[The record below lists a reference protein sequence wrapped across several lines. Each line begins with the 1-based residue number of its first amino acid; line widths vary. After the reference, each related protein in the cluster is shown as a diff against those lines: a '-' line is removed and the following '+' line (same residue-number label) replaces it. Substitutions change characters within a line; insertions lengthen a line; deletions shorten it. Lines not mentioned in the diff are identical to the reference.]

1 MGGRGAPPWPM
12 VELPAALW
20 RELHLGPAGHR
31 SLSFPT
37 AVFHRLVIPRH
48 QQKQIQIQIKIKIR
62 RDTAGHRSLSFP
74 LLSFTASS
82 TVVDCPTQLILV
94 TWICQLNVCS
104 TTNTSEKYDRTQRG
118 NLPRHWQISSKV
130 LVSCI
135 LFLSWLSV
143 LPFLYCVALSYGT
156 LKCVYFCGLEFL

>member
-1 MGGRGAPPWPM
+1 MGAPPWPV

-48 QQKQIQIQIKIKIR
+48 RQKQIQIKIR

-74 LLSFTASS
+74 PLSFTASS
-82 TVVDCPTQLILV
+82 SVVDCPTQLTLV
-94 TWICQLNVCS
+94 TWICQLNVCF
-104 TTNTSEKYDRTQRG
+104 TAITSEKYESTQQG
-118 NLPRHWQISSKV
+118 NLPRHRQISSEV
-130 LVSCI
+130 LVTCI

-143 LPFLYCVALSYGT
+143 LPFLYCVALSY
-156 LKCVYFCGLEFL
+156 